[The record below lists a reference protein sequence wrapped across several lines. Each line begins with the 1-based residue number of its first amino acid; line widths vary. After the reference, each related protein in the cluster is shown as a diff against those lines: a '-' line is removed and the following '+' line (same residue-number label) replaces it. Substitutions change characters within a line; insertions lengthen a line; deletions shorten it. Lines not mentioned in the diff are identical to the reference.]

1 MPSNT
6 LYNVLL
12 LNDDETPMELV
23 VEALRRFIGL
33 DFDGACKLM
42 LRIHHNGKAVCG
54 TYEREGAE
62 ATVAGILAFAGE
74 HNQPLKCVLEE
85 AR

>member
-1 MPSNT
+1 
-6 LYNVLL
+6 
-12 LNDDETPMELV
+12 MEFV
-23 VEALRRFIGL
+23 VNALQRFIGL
-33 DFDGACKLM
+33 DYDGACKLM
-42 LRIHHNGKAVCG
+42 LRVHREGKAVCG

-74 HNQPLKCVLEE
+74 QNHPLKCIIEE

>member
-1 MPSNT
+1 MSNNP

-12 LNDDETPMELV
+12 LNDDETPMEFV
-23 VEALRRFIGL
+23 VNVLQRFVGL
-33 DFDGACKLM
+33 DFEGACKLM
-42 LRIHHNGKAVCG
+42 LRVHHEGKAVCG

-62 ATVAGILAFAGE
+62 ATVAGILALAHK
-74 HNQPLKCVLEE
+74 HNHSLKCIIEE